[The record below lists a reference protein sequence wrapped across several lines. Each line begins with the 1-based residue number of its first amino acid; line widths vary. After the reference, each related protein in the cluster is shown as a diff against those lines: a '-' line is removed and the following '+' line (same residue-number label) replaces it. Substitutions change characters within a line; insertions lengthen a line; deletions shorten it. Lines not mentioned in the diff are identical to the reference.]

1 MPDSNKNGTILQPNP
16 YAGGR
21 VPPPIIMPAE
31 LQNTGG
37 NAPGNQGAGQ
47 NSLIIDDDVSL
58 SGPSAGLNGTP
69 QTNPP
74 YQGGNVQ
81 PTTPGTDFINTVPG
95 MMPDLGQLPS
105 DNRFGWRQQGNDW
118 YYFDPDSGAMVK
130 GWKEI
135 NNFWYYLDPATGIM
149 ATGWIKTGGLW
160 YYLDPKDGHM
170 LIDWNYI
177 GGEWFYLETDNR
189 NGQMVTGWK
198 LHKGNWYFLFENGAM
213 AHGGWVKVDEKWY
226 CFRDPNGEMEASK
239 IIPYRGKNYYV
250 GEDGAMVV
258 NTTGSQ
264 LTVVYNGVTY
274 EVDED
279 GVCTAISMTAPSDA
293 DIQAW
298 KAYISNDTS
307 LSSVRKIIVLEALE
321 TIEQGCTYHQL
332 RNTDQKET
340 PEQCLTDCDGE
351 RNPNQVGDYNY
362 NTMANYNVED
372 PLYLDCSFFIKHCY
386 WKAGV
391 EMKSNNTGD
400 MIDTGDF
407 KKIGEGDLKTADI
420 ALRNGHVM
428 LFVGWTS
435 GHEMVW
441 AEMKQHS
448 VDGRV
453 STYTPD
459 DRYEYRTFK
468 RAL

>member
-1 MPDSNKNGTILQPNP
+1 MPDTNKNGTILQPNP

-21 VPPPIIMPAE
+21 VPPPIIMPTE

-37 NAPGNQGAGQ
+37 NAPGSQGTGQ

-58 SGPSAGLNGTP
+58 SGPSTGLNGTP

-95 MMPDLGQLPS
+95 MMPGPGQLPS
-105 DNRFGWRQQGNDW
+105 DNKFGWRQQGNDW
-118 YYFDPDSGAMVK
+118 FYFDPDSGALVK

-135 NNFWYYLDPATGIM
+135 NNLWYYLDPATGIM

-160 YYLDPKDGHM
+160 YYLDPRDGHM

-226 CFRDPNGEMEASK
+226 CFRDPDGEMEASK
-239 IIPYRGKNYYV
+239 IIPYKGKNYYV

-264 LTVVYNGVTY
+264 FTVVYNGVTY

-279 GVCTAISMTAPSDA
+279 GVCTAISMAVPPNA
-293 DIQAW
+293 DMNLWREYILNNEN
-298 KAYISNDTS
+298 ISN
-307 LSSVRKIIVLEALE
+307 VRKEIILEAFE

-332 RNTDQKET
+332 RNTEKKET
-340 PEQCLTDCDGE
+340 PDQCLTDCDGE
-351 RNPNQVGDYNY
+351 KNHVGDYNY
-362 NTMANYNVED
+362 GSMGSYKVED
-372 PLYLDCSFFIKHCY
+372 PLYLDCSYFVKHCY
-386 WKAGV
+386 WKAGIK
-391 EMKSNNTGD
+391 MNANNTTD
-400 MIDTGDF
+400 LMDKKDF
-407 KKIGEGDLKTADI
+407 SPIPKEKLKTADI
-420 ALRNGHVM
+420 AVRYGHTM
-428 LFVGWTS
+428 IFVGVTS
-435 GHEMVW
+435 GGEMVW
-441 AEMKQHS
+441 AEMANHEE
-448 VDGRV
+448 DGKV
-453 STYTPD
+453 SSYTPSD
-459 DRYEYRTFK
+459 NYVYKTFHDS
-468 RAL
+468 LD